1 MPIVP
6 KELGDPEVGS
16 HLELD
21 VAAVIAEAAAR
32 PRRANMVIDDLSDE
46 ESKRFW
52 AVLER
57 L

>member
-6 KELGDPEVGS
+6 KELGDPVVGS